1 MVFSIIQLLMLTTNH
16 DRQQAQSAMLDLEH
30 NKEATRRALVAN
42 KASSGMTQYVCTR
55 YAA

>member
-1 MVFSIIQLLMLTTNH
+1 MVFSIIQLLMLTTHH